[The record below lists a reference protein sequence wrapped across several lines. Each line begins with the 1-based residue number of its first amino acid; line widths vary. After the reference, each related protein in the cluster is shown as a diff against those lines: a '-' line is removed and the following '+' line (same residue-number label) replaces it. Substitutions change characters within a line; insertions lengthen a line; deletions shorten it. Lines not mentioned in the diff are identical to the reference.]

1 VWATNCLEWVLLE
14 RGAAYAGITLV
25 TVNPAY
31 QAEELRHVLTQSRS
45 SGVLVQDSY
54 RGRDLLPVVAEARVG
69 LPQFAEVI
77 ALSVWDKIV
86 ATGSETR
93 ALPTVAPGDP
103 AQIQYTSGTTGLPKG
118 AQLTHRGLVNV
129 GRCDA
134 LANGAGPGDVWV
146 NPICKVVL

>member
-1 VWATNCLEWVLLE
+1 MSLEDGT
-14 RGAAYAGITLV
+14 GAPGQI
-25 TVNPAY
+25 PHPH
-31 QAEELRHVLTQSRS
+31 RHHRSRPTD
-45 SGVLVQDSY
+45 QRADRDS
-54 RGRDLLPVVAEARVG
+54 RDLLPVVAEARVG

-129 GRCDA
+129 GRCEA

-146 NPICKVVL
+146 NPICKVIL

>member
-1 VWATNCLEWVLLE
+1 
-14 RGAAYAGITLV
+14 
-25 TVNPAY
+25 
-31 QAEELRHVLTQSRS
+31 
-45 SGVLVQDSY
+45 
-54 RGRDLLPVVAEARVG
+54 LPVVAEARVG

-118 AQLTHRGLVNV
+118 AQLTHRG
-129 GRCDA
+129 
-134 LANGAGPGDVWV
+134 W
-146 NPICKVVL
+146 